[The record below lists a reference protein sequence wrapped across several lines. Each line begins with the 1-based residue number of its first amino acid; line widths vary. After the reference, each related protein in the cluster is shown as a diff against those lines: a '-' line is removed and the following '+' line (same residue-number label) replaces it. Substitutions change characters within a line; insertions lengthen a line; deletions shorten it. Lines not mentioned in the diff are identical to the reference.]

1 MLAILRCTLGYMND
15 PHHRRILCLLLLALL
30 PMAQVQAQSEP
41 NPEADAPVV
50 VAQENVA
57 GDDDNTAA
65 SPSSDPAATLPG
77 QESTE
82 APVVDGPRAVRI
94 LGVEVLPGSR
104 RQLGWDS
111 RYHFAGL
118 STPTPVLVAHGRR
131 EGPTLCLTAA
141 LHGDELNGIEIVRRV
156 LHGLDPEELRGTV
169 IGVPIVNLMGFQR
182 NSRYLPD
189 RRDLNRAFPGST
201 TGSLAARTAHSL
213 FEQVIRHCD
222 RLVDLHT
229 GSFHRTNLVQLRANL
244 RDPEILQMTR
254 GFGAIAVLHSS
265 GIKGSLR
272 RAATDIGIP
281 SVTLEI
287 GEPMRLQ
294 AKQVETGV
302 KGIQSLM
309 DQMGMVAS
317 SWRWSTPQPVYYR
330 SQWVRANQGGILF
343 SLVKLGDQVNKGR
356 LLATITDPVT
366 NERSI
371 IEAPFA
377 GQILGMAV
385 NQVVMPGFAAFRI
398 GVPTSGKKADQI
410 PADLPAEEEHDAD
423 ANDPEPQDSSPSN
436 DSSQAA
442 REENIGETLADSVDD

>member
-1 MLAILRCTLGYMND
+1 MND
-15 PHHRRILCLLLLALL
+15 PHHRRILSLLLLAML
-30 PMAQVQAQSEP
+30 PLAQVQAQNEPTSE
-41 NPEADAPVV
+41 AGDPVE
-50 VAQENVA
+50 VAQERVA
-57 GDDDNTAA
+57 GDDREAA
-65 SPSSDPAATLPG
+65 AAPSEEQAAAPAGEVPAEP
-77 QESTE
+77 EP
-82 APVVDGPRAVRI
+82 AVDGPKAIRI

-131 EGPTLCLTAA
+131 KGPTLCLTAA

-201 TGSLAARTAHSL
+201 TGSLAARTAYSL
-213 FEQVIRHCD
+213 FEQLIRHCD

-343 SLVKLGDQVNKGR
+343 TLVKLGDQVNKGR

-410 PADLPAEEEHDAD
+410 PADLPAEEEHDTD
-423 ANDPEPQDSSPSN
+423 ANDPEPQDSNPSD

-442 REENIGETLADSVDD
+442 REESIGETLADSVDD